1 MYKRL
6 ILFVTILGFIFKVMW
21 SHTHT
26 HSFLYLFIYG
36 RTILT
41 IYTKWKQHMFLAIG
55 VIYAAYKLRWILFT
69 LSENSSIFSDV
80 LFKLTIAGLTET
92 N

>member
-1 MYKRL
+1 MAFEL
-6 ILFVTILGFIFKVMW
+6 
-21 SHTHT
+21 
-26 HSFLYLFIYG
+26 
-36 RTILT
+36 ILT